1 MTTVDFISDLHLAPE
16 LPRTVAAWR
25 GYLQRTRADAVVI
38 LGDLFEAWVGDD
50 AATLPFEAAC
60 VSALADASRRLS
72 VYVMRGNR
80 DFLLG
85 AAFFAATAAT
95 DLPDPVVLHA
105 PGCDGSPVLLAHG
118 DAWCLADEPY
128 QRFRKQVRSPAWQ
141 AAFLARPL
149 AERVALAAQMRA
161 ASREHQQGGDPTDY
175 ADVDLPTALAWLEL
189 AQARTLVHGHTH
201 RPGSQLLADGTMRHV
216 LSDWD
221 ADSPGTARGEV
232 LRWTVDGFR
241 RLPPQLA

>member
-1 MTTVDFISDLHLAPE
+1 MDFISDLHLAPE

-25 GYLQRTRADAVVI
+25 AYLVRTHADAVVI
-38 LGDLFEAWVGDD
+38 LGDLFEVWVGDD

-60 VSALADASRRLS
+60 VSALADASRRRP

-105 PGCDGSPVLLAHG
+105 PGCGDSPVLLSHG

-128 QRFRKQVRSPAWQ
+128 QRFRAQVRTPAWQ
-141 AAFLARPL
+141 AAFLSRPL
-149 AERVALAAQMRA
+149 PERLALAAQMRA
-161 ASREHQQGGDPTDY
+161 ASREHQHGHGPSAY
-175 ADVDLPTALAWLEL
+175 ADVDTATALAWLG
-189 AQARTLVHGHTH
+189 AVKARTLIHGHTH
-201 RPGSQLLADGTMRHV
+201 RPGTEALADGTVRHV

-221 ADSPGTARGEV
+221 ADGPGAARGEV
-232 LRWTVDGFR
+232 LRWSAGGFR
-241 RLPPQLA
+241 RLLPEQA